1 MNQNKIQHYRDER
14 ILGLHEAKKNKT
26 ETEYEK
32 IYSESLFGLGLTMY
46 SKNYSFKSAIYNGF
60 ACSHIDDNVSLHPEQ
75 MKVLNLIRKNK
86 GLIFSAPTS
95 FGKTFIVFEYIA
107 RAQPKNVVLVVP
119 TLALSDEYRQKI
131 SRKYREAFSEYKI
144 YTNFNSN
151 ITYDS
156 NTKNLFIVTHDRV
169 VQNEVI
175 TRSLP
180 DIDFLVV
187 DEVYKLKTDENNDR
201 VLILNLAYRFLKE
214 KSKKYLLLAP
224 FLTEIINNKG
234 SDAPLFFSSDFSAV
248 VNRVYEHKIKKDK
261 ERNQKIDELLNELKK
276 TKCLVYFNTVKALN
290 KFIIETKFFNED
302 IDENKTLNKFIEWAS
317 KEIHPEWSVLK
328 GLKKGILVH
337 HGQLPLGIRI
347 LQMELF
353 NDQENKYYVML
364 CTSTLLEGVNTSCE
378 NIIITNPK
386 INKTKFNAFD
396 FFNLV
401 GRSGRLFQ
409 YYLGQAHY
417 IRKKDEDEEYRKE
430 DALKSIEF
438 ELTDKDNIDMDI
450 NSGNY
455 KKHKGFT
462 DLLEEMNI
470 SYDEYIKNF
479 ATQFRYKTINFLFR
493 RFNKNK
499 HKLYKEIENM
509 LNNQKPSK
517 LSLVK
522 VLYKI
527 MNDYSEWQINRDAF
541 VINKLTYKSYENVK
555 TIVNDTYK
563 HCSKDGIDSIIN
575 LVLKLKNNL
584 EHDFYKKAQVILYF
598 MKLEN
603 ASEKLKKLIEEKI
616 IKTIEHKYYMH
627 FLEKRMLKDM
637 GVYDQDIDKITETI
651 KNVQSFDELLVELK
665 ENYKK
670 IQPQISIVS
679 RFVIEKLIK

>member
-1 MNQNKIQHYRDER
+1 MNQNKIQHYRDKY
-14 ILGLHEAKKNKT
+14 ILGLHAAKKNKT

-60 ACSHIDDNVSLHPEQ
+60 ACSHVDDNVSLHPEQ
-75 MKVLNLIRKNK
+75 MKVLNLIRKNR

-131 SRKYREAFSEYKI
+131 SRKYREAFSDYKI

-234 SDAPLFFSSDFSAV
+234 DNAPLFFSSDFSAV
-248 VNRVYEHKIKKDK
+248 VNKVHEHKIKKNK
-261 ERNQKIDELLNELKK
+261 KRNEKIDELLNELKK
-276 TKCLVYFNTVKALN
+276 TKCLVYFNKVTALN
-290 KFIIETKFFNED
+290 KFIIETKFVNED
-302 IDENKTLNKFIEWAS
+302 IDENKTLNEFIEWAS
-317 KEIHPEWSVLK
+317 KEIHPEWSVLQS
-328 GLKKGILVH
+328 LKKGFLVH

-378 NIIITNPK
+378 NVIITNPK
-386 INKTKFNAFD
+386 RNDTKFDAFD

-417 IRKKDEDEEYRKE
+417 IRKEDEDEEYRKE

-438 ELTDKDNIDMDI
+438 ELTDKNSIDMDI

-479 ATQFRYKTINFLFR
+479 ATQFRYKTIKFLFH
-493 RFNKNK
+493 RFNENK
-499 HKLYKEIENM
+499 HKLYKEIENILM
-509 LNNQKPSK
+509 NEKTSK

-527 MNDYSEWQINRDAF
+527 MNDYPERQINRDAF
-541 VINKLTYKSYENVK
+541 VINKLTYKCYQNVK

-563 HCSKDGIDSIIN
+563 YYSKDGIDSTIN

-603 ASEKLKKLIEEKI
+603 ASEKLRKLIEEKI
-616 IKTIEHKYYMH
+616 IIVIEHKYYIH
-627 FLEKRMLKDM
+627 SLQKRVLKDM
-637 GVYDQDIDKITETI
+637 GIYDQDIDKITEIINNTE
-651 KNVQSFDELLVELK
+651 SFDELLVELK

-670 IQPQISIVS
+670 IRPQISIVS

>member
-328 GLKKGILVH
+328 GLKKGVLVH

-438 ELTDKDNIDMDI
+438 ELTDKDSIDMDI

>member
-169 VQNEVI
+169 VQNEII

-328 GLKKGILVH
+328 GLKKGVLVH

-438 ELTDKDNIDMDI
+438 ELTDKDSIDMDI

-563 HCSKDGIDSIIN
+563 YCSKDGIDSIIN

>member
-1 MNQNKIQHYRDER
+1 MNQNKIQHYRNEC
-14 ILGLHEAKKNKT
+14 ILGLHAAKKNKT

-131 SRKYREAFSEYKI
+131 SRKYREAFNEYKI

-180 DIDFLVV
+180 DIDFLVI

-201 VLILNLAYRFLKE
+201 VLILSLAYRFLKE

-248 VNRVYEHKIKKDK
+248 VNKVHEHKIKKNK
-261 ERNQKIDELLNELKK
+261 KRNEKIDELLNELKK
-276 TKCLVYFNTVKALN
+276 TKCLVYFNKVTALN
-290 KFIIETKFFNED
+290 KFIIETKFVNED
-302 IDENKTLNKFIEWAS
+302 VDENKTLNEFIEWAS
-317 KEIHPEWSVLK
+317 KEIHQEWSVLQS
-328 GLKKGILVH
+328 LKKGCLVH

-386 INKTKFNAFD
+386 INDTKFDAFD

-417 IRKKDEDEEYRKE
+417 IRKEDEDEEYRKE

-438 ELTDKDNIDMDI
+438 ELTDKNSIDMDI

-462 DLLEEMNI
+462 DLLEEMSI
-470 SYDEYIKNF
+470 TYDEYIKNF
-479 ATQFRYKTINFLFR
+479 ATQFRYKTIKFLFH
-493 RFNKNK
+493 RFNENK

-509 LNNQKPSK
+509 LSNQKTWK
-517 LSLVK
+517 LPLIK
-522 VLYKI
+522 ILYKI
-527 MNDYSEWQINRDAF
+527 INDARDWKINYHAF
-541 VINKLTYKSYENVK
+541 IIDKLTYKSYQSVK
-555 TIVNDTYK
+555 KIVDDTHKYY
-563 HCSKDGIDSIIN
+563 SKKRIDAIID

-584 EHDFYKKAQVILYF
+584 EHDFYKKIQVILDF

-603 ASEKLKKLIEEKI
+603 ISEKWKKLIEEKI

-637 GVYDQDIDKITETI
+637 GVYEQDIDKITETI

-670 IQPQISIVS
+670 IKPQISIVS

>member
-1 MNQNKIQHYRDER
+1 M
-14 ILGLHEAKKNKT
+14 
-26 ETEYEK
+26 
-32 IYSESLFGLGLTMY
+32 
-46 SKNYSFKSAIYNGF
+46 
-60 ACSHIDDNVSLHPEQ
+60 
-75 MKVLNLIRKNK
+75 
-86 GLIFSAPTS
+86 
-95 FGKTFIVFEYIA
+95 
-107 RAQPKNVVLVVP
+107 
-119 TLALSDEYRQKI
+119 
-131 SRKYREAFSEYKI
+131 
-144 YTNFNSN
+144 
-151 ITYDS
+151 
-156 NTKNLFIVTHDRV
+156 
-169 VQNEVI
+169 
-175 TRSLP
+175 
-180 DIDFLVV
+180 
-187 DEVYKLKTDENNDR
+187 
-201 VLILNLAYRFLKE
+201 LILNLAYRFLKE

-248 VNRVYEHKIKKDK
+248 VNRVHEHKIKKGK

-290 KFIIETKFFNED
+290 NFIIKTKFFNED

-328 GLKKGILVH
+328 GLKKGVLVH

-364 CTSTLLEGVNTSCE
+364 CTLTLLEGVNTSCE

-417 IRKKDEDEEYRKE
+417 IRKEDEDEEYRKE

-438 ELTDKDNIDMDI
+438 ELTDKDSIDMDI

-455 KKHKGFT
+455 KKHKEFT

-470 SYDEYIKNF
+470 SYDEYIKIF
-479 ATQFRYKTINFLFR
+479 ATQFRYKTIKFLFH
-493 RFNKNK
+493 RFNENK
-499 HKLYKEIENM
+499 HKLYKEIENI
-509 LNNQKPSK
+509 LSDQETSK
-517 LSLVK
+517 LSLVRA
-522 VLYKI
+522 LYKI
-527 MNDYSEWQINRDAF
+527 MNDAHDWKVNREAF
-541 VINKLTYKSYENVK
+541 VINKLTYKSYQSVK
-555 TIVNDTYK
+555 KIVNDTHKCY
-563 HCSKDGIDSIIN
+563 SKEGIDSTIN

-584 EHDFYKKAQVILYF
+584 EYDFYKKTQVILYF

-603 ASEKLKKLIEEKI
+603 ISEKWKKLIEEKI

-637 GVYDQDIDKITETI
+637 GVYDQDIDKITERI

-670 IQPQISIVS
+670 IKPQISIVS